1 MEASPTRHSRSL
13 PLHSRS
19 PSGKFT
25 VRRAVGEEST
35 GGDDKSTGGGDKSTG
50 GDDKSMGK
58 NEASPSTN
66 EDEE

>member
-25 VRRAVGEEST
+25 VRRAAGEE
-35 GGDDKSTGGGDKSTG
+35 STG

-66 EDEE
+66 EDED